1 MEQVRFQLE
10 PGLAGTGTAHNQNIL
25 IPGILGVGWAIGHHQ
40 PLCLRQNDIVLKLWC
55 HKWGNVLGI
64 TPPGGAVFLVV
75 TVLLRVLSFE
85 IHRQSQ
91 PHSTNHAYTYP
102 PNQTAGQ
109 EDQEQVAQAVS
120 LSPYCFGFPFSFFA
134 EKMQIARPVP
144 QHSCGLLSLI
154 LKKITA
160 EGIPFCGD

>member
-1 MEQVRFQLE
+1 MPQSEF
-10 PGLAGTGTAHNQNIL
+10 H
-25 IPGILGVGWAIGHHQ
+25 GIDSQCTYTVDRQ
-40 PLCLRQNDIVLKLWC
+40 PRTIKDAPVPE
-55 HKWGNVLGI
+55 H
-64 TPPGGAVFLVV
+64 
-75 TVLLRVLSFE
+75 SFRDPIE
-85 IHRQSQ
+85 HLFV
-91 PHSTNHAYTYP
+91 YP

-120 LSPYCFGFPFSFFA
+120 LSPYCFHYGFPFSFFA

>member
-1 MEQVRFQLE
+1 MEIYVVKPQDTIYRIAQRYGVSPAR
-10 PGLAGTGTAHNQNIL
+10 LAY
-25 IPGILGVGWAIGHHQ
+25 
-40 PLCLRQNDIVLKLWC
+40 D
-55 HKWGNVLGI
+55 
-64 TPPGGAVFLVV
+64 
-75 TVLLRVLSFE
+75 
-85 IHRQSQ
+85 
-91 PHSTNHAYTYP
+91 
-102 PNQTAGQ
+102 NQTAGQ